1 MADVAVP
8 HVGQNLASAASGAW
22 QCGQVT
28 AEMRENN
35 SSAVGE
41 YGVGKQRRVPDRVAP
56 GQSGALRSE
65 LMRVF
70 AGVVLALLATSAYAD
85 DTTPAA
91 GAGATEPDDAFG
103 PVLLIERIDIVGNT
117 NTQDEIIRRA
127 LPIAP
132 GDVLHATDKRLTS
145 ARFKLLA
152 LGFFRDVTFTMDKGS
167 QRGNVIIRVEVV
179 ERGTV
184 VLNRLWFGT
193 TAASPYWFGA
203 DVGDRNL
210 LGLGISVAGGFIY
223 AAHGAID
230 GTRDQW
236 AGELRLADGSLRGS
250 RWGAHG
256 SLTLAHGSDFYRI
269 SGDEDDGAAV
279 HFRGFPYS
287 RFGGRFGATYDVT
300 ALTRLSAVARVES
313 IHADLPAM
321 PTRMLPD
328 GTPTSVDLYLEPGDS
343 RVVTAG
349 FGIDRDTRS
358 DPILPHAG
366 ARITAAAELGTSAFG
381 SDYDFATIFGR
392 YERWWPLRDE
402 RHSIGLRLAGGLVL
416 GDAPRFDR
424 IHISDVNRMLT
435 PRALGLVLSS
445 APPIDILPTD
455 GDTPAYGE
463 LGGAASVEYAARVFR
478 GSGKRRVY
486 GGDFF
491 FGVGLWGLTEL
502 GDRPVQAGG
511 FWATLPVDLYVDAG
525 VRIDT
530 DLGIFELTVANAL
543 GRLR

>member
-1 MADVAVP
+1 MRGLAV
-8 HVGQNLASAASGAW
+8 L
-22 QCGQVT
+22 
-28 AEMRENN
+28 
-35 SSAVGE
+35 
-41 YGVGKQRRVPDRVAP
+41 
-56 GQSGALRSE
+56 
-65 LMRVF
+65 VF
-70 AGVVLALLATSAYAD
+70 ALLAASAHAD
-85 DTTPAA
+85 DVVPASEDDPKA
-91 GAGATEPDDAFG
+91 LEPDDAFG

-117 NTQDEIIRRA
+117 NTQDDIIRRA

-145 ARFKLLA
+145 ARFKVLA

-179 ERGTV
+179 ERGTF

-193 TAASPYWFGA
+193 THASPYWFGT

-210 LGLGISVAGGFIY
+210 LGLGISAGAGFVY
-223 AAHGAID
+223 AAAGSIE

-236 AGELRLADGSLRGS
+236 AGEIRLADGSLRGS
-250 RWGAHG
+250 RWGANG

-269 SGDEDDGAAV
+269 AGSDSDGASDN
-279 HFRGFPYS
+279 FRGFPYS
-287 RFGGRFGATYDVT
+287 RFGGRFGATYDLS
-300 ALTRLSAVARVES
+300 ALTRLSLAGRIES
-313 IHADLPAM
+313 IRADLPVA
-321 PTRMLPD
+321 PTRTLPD
-328 GTPTSVDLYLEPGDS
+328 GREVNVDLHLEPGDS

-349 FGIDRDTRS
+349 LGIDRDTRS

-366 ARITAAAELGTSAFG
+366 GRITAAVELGTSALG

-392 YERWWPLRDE
+392 YEHWWPLRAE
-402 RHSIGLRLAGGLVL
+402 RQAIGLRLAGGVVV
-416 GDAPRFDR
+416 GNAPRFDR

-445 APPIDILPTD
+445 APPIDILTTRGDKPTW
-455 GDTPAYGE
+455 GE
-463 LGGAASVEYAARVFR
+463 LGGAASVEYAARLFR

-491 FGVGLWGLTEL
+491 FGVGVWGLGEIA
-502 GDRPVQAGG
+502 DVQTRDTSVWHA
-511 FWATLPVDLYVDAG
+511 LPVDLYVDAG
-525 VRIDT
+525 IRIDT